1 MPRDDS
7 VTYKGGKKGWVCG
20 CPRQTLFTAHPLPYT
35 PAHLHRQPDTAT
47 DDENIVSKVF
57 VLSKNI
63 SCKGYQKKKI

>member
-1 MPRDDS
+1 MGVRLSKTNS
-7 VTYKGGKKGWVCG
+7 VY
-20 CPRQTLFTAHPLPYT
+20 RSPLPYT

-63 SCKGYQKKKI
+63 SCKGYQKKKIWIARTLTAP